1 MRTEFVRP
9 VIIAALIVAP
19 VVATILTNGDSAE
32 SPAIVDDP
40 QRKLLAA
47 VEHKEPSLRSSN
59 LPDVQI
65 IQSAGPEAID
75 RAVEAGSTVVAEVT
89 DLMPNR
95 LFSNVGDYIDPDDVP
110 ATTGERVNIGDY
122 IDPDELPEYANAE
135 VNIGAYI
142 DPEELPEGPDV
153 NVNFGEYMDPEVLT
167 TTPSQGVN
175 VGSFLPPP

>member
-1 MRTEFVRP
+1 MRP
-9 VIIAALIVAP
+9 VIIALLIFAPIVAA
-19 VVATILTNGDSAE
+19 VLTNGDSAA

-40 QRKLLAA
+40 QRNVFAA
-47 VEHKEPSLRSSN
+47 VEHKEPSLRSST
-59 LPDVQI
+59 LPYVQI
-65 IQSAGPEAID
+65 IQSAGSEAIG
-75 RAVEAGSTVVAEVT
+75 RAVESDTIAVTEVT

-95 LFSNVGDYIDPDDVP
+95 FFSNVGDYIDPDEVP

-135 VNIGAYI
+135 VNIGSYI
-142 DPEELPEGPDV
+142 DPEELPEGEDV
-153 NVNFGEYMDPEVLT
+153 SVNFGEYMDPEVLI